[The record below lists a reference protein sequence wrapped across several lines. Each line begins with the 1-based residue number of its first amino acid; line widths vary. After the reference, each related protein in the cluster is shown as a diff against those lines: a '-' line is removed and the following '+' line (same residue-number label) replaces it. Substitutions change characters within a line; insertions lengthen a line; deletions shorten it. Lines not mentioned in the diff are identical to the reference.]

1 MGGSNGNGERRKHP
15 RTVMDLPI
23 EYRIPNIPR
32 AHGGLTI
39 NLSEAGL
46 LIQSVSNL
54 PVGTKLSLVV
64 FFRRGFELKDLKVS
78 AEIVWK
84 GICWKEQ
91 WTGFEYGLRFTE
103 VEEEEL
109 RELYRLLGRR
119 P

>member
-1 MGGSNGNGERRKHP
+1 
-15 RTVMDLPI
+15 MDLPV

-32 AHGGLTI
+32 AHGALTI

-54 PVGTKLSLVV
+54 PVGTMLNLVV
-64 FFRRGFELKDLKVS
+64 IFHRGFELKDLKVS

-84 GICWKEQ
+84 EVCWKEQ
-91 WTGFEYGLRFTE
+91 WKGFEYGLRFTE

-109 RELYRLLGRR
+109 WKLYQLLRR
-119 P
+119 SPTHLVPQQNRC

>member
-15 RTVMDLPI
+15 RIIMDLPI

-91 WTGFEYGLRFTE
+91 WEGFEYGLRFTE